1 MKPSRLGQ
9 FQREVLE
16 AFFRKEK
23 RFFLTGG
30 AALAGFHLGH
40 RETDDLD
47 LFATED
53 VLEEGLAALGAV
65 ERELGATS
73 EEILSTPDF
82 RRRLLRRGGES
93 VIVDLVR
100 ERVAQVFPDKPV
112 IAGIRVDPAEEIM
125 ANKLCTLLAR
135 AEIRDLVDLRA
146 LEGAG
151 LGIEDALHAGAR
163 KDRGLTP
170 AQLAWVLSDIR
181 IGDDAQPPGGVAVSD
196 LREYLRGLVHRLSR
210 LALPG
215 REPTGGHR

>member
-1 MKPSRLGQ
+1 LKPSRLGQ

-16 AFFRKEK
+16 AFFRKEQ
-23 RFFLTGG
+23 RFFLSGG

-47 LFATED
+47 LFVTED
-53 VLEEGLAALGAV
+53 VLEEGLGTLGTVVRALGAV
-65 ERELGATS
+65 S
-73 EEILSTPDF
+73 EEILTTPDF
-82 RRRLLRRGGES
+82 RRRLLRRRDES

-125 ANKLCTLLAR
+125 ANKLCTLLGR
-135 AEIRDLVDLRA
+135 AEVRDLVDLRA

-151 LGIEDALHAGAR
+151 LDLQDALNAGAR

-170 AQLAWVLSDIR
+170 AQLAWVLSEVR
-181 IGDDAQPPGGVAVSD
+181 IGDDARLPGGVAVPE
-196 LREYLRGLVHRLSR
+196 LREYLRDLIERLSR
-210 LALPG
+210 LALP
-215 REPTGGHR
+215 TKQH

>member
-1 MKPSRLGQ
+1 MKPSRLAP

-47 LFATED
+47 LFVTED
-53 VLEEGLAALGAV
+53 VLEEGLSALGAV
-65 ERELGATS
+65 VRELGATS
-73 EEILSTPDF
+73 EEILTTPDF

-100 ERVAQVFPDKPV
+100 ERVAQLVTDKPV
-112 IAGIRVDPAEEIM
+112 IAGIRIDPPQEIM

-135 AEIRDLVDLRA
+135 AEVRDLVDLRA

-151 LGIEDALHAGAR
+151 LGLQHALDAGAR

-170 AQLAWVLSDIR
+170 AQLAWVLSEIR
-181 IGDDAQPPGGVAVSD
+181 IGDDAQLPGGVAVPD
-196 LREYLRGLVHRLSR
+196 LREYLQGLINRLSR
-210 LALPG
+210 LALP
-215 REPTGGHR
+215 EPEPDRGPG

>member
-1 MKPSRLGQ
+1 LKPNRLGP

-16 AFFRKEK
+16 IFFRKEK

-47 LFATED
+47 LFVTED

-65 ERELGATS
+65 AREIGAAS
-73 EEILSTPDF
+73 EEILTTPDF
-82 RRRLLRRGGES
+82 RRRLLRRGGDS

-100 ERVAQVFPDKPV
+100 EHVAQVFPHKPV

-135 AEIRDLVDLRA
+135 AEVRDLVDLRA
-146 LEGAG
+146 LEQAG
-151 LGIEDALHAGAR
+151 LGLQDALDAGTR
-163 KDRGLTP
+163 KDSGLTP
-170 AQLAWVLSDIR
+170 AQLAWVLSEIR
-181 IGDDAQPPGGVAVSD
+181 IGDDAQIPGGVAVPD
-196 LREYLRGLVHRLSR
+196 LREYLRQLIDRLSR

-215 REPTGGHR
+215 RAPDAGRR

>member
-1 MKPSRLGQ
+1 LKPSRLGQ
-9 FQREVLE
+9 LQREVLE
-16 AFFRKEK
+16 TFFRREE

-40 RETDDLD
+40 RETDDLE
-47 LFATED
+47 LFVTED

-65 ERELGATS
+65 VRELGATA

-100 ERVAQVFPDKPV
+100 ERVAQVCPDKPA

-125 ANKLCTLLAR
+125 ANKLCALLAR
-135 AEIRDLVDLRA
+135 AEVRDLADLRA
-146 LEGAG
+146 LEEAG
-151 LGIEDALHAGAR
+151 FQIEDALNAGAW

-170 AQLAWVLSDIR
+170 AQLAWVLSESR
-181 IGDDAQPPGGVAVSD
+181 MGDDAQLPGGVAVLELSD
-196 LREYLRGLVHRLSR
+196 YLRGLIERLSR

-215 REPTGGHR
+215 REPDTGPH

>member
-1 MKPSRLGQ
+1 LKPSRLGQ

-16 AFFRKEK
+16 TFFRKEK

-47 LFATED
+47 LFVTED

-65 ERELGATS
+65 VRELGATS
-73 EEILSTPDF
+73 EEILTTPDF
-82 RRRLLRRGGES
+82 RRRLLRRGGET

-170 AQLAWVLSDIR
+170 AQLAWVLSEIR
-181 IGDDAQPPGGVAVSD
+181 FGDDAQLPGGVAVSD
-196 LREYLRGLVHRLSR
+196 LREYLRGLIDRLSR

-215 REPTGGHR
+215 QEPDGGHR

>member
-1 MKPSRLGQ
+1 MKPSRLGK

-16 AFFRKEK
+16 AFFRKEE

-47 LFATED
+47 LFVTED
-53 VLEEGLAALGAV
+53 VLEEGVRALGAV
-65 ERELGATS
+65 VRELGAAA
-73 EEILSTPDF
+73 EEILTTPDF

-100 ERVAQVFPDKPV
+100 ERVAQLFPDKLL

-135 AEIRDLVDLRA
+135 AEVRDLVDLQA
-146 LEGAG
+146 LERAG
-151 LGIEDALHAGAR
+151 LALQDALDAAPR

-170 AQLAWVLSDIR
+170 AQLAWVLSEIR
-181 IGDDAQPPGGVAVSD
+181 IGDDARLPGGVAVPE
-196 LREYLRGLVHRLSR
+196 LREYLRELIERLSR
-210 LALPG
+210 MALPRHQG
-215 REPTGGHR
+215 

>member
-1 MKPSRLGQ
+1 LKPSRLGA

-47 LFATED
+47 LFVIED
-53 VLEEGLAALGAV
+53 VLEDGVGALAAV
-65 ERELGATS
+65 VRELGATS
-73 EEILSTPDF
+73 EEILTTPDF

-100 ERVAQVFPDKPV
+100 ERVAQVFPDKLL

-135 AEIRDLVDLRA
+135 AEVRDLVDLQA
-146 LEGAG
+146 LEEAG
-151 LGIEDALHAGAR
+151 LALQDALDAGIR

-170 AQLAWVLSDIR
+170 AQLAWVLSEIQ
-181 IGDDAQPPGGVAVSD
+181 IGDDARLPGGVAVPE
-196 LREYLRGLVHRLSR
+196 LREYLRELVERLSR
-210 LALPG
+210 MALPRYQG
-215 REPTGGHR
+215 

>member
-1 MKPSRLGQ
+1 MTPSRLGP

-16 AFFRKEK
+16 TFFRKER

-47 LFATED
+47 LFVTED

-65 ERELGATS
+65 VRELGATS
-73 EEILSTPDF
+73 EEILTTPDF

-100 ERVAQVFPDKPV
+100 ERVVQVFPDKLL

-135 AEIRDLVDLRA
+135 AEIRDLVDLQA
-146 LEGAG
+146 LEKAG
-151 LGIEDALHAGAR
+151 LALQAALDAGIR

-170 AQLAWVLSDIR
+170 AQLAWILSEIR
-181 IGDDAQPPGGVAVSD
+181 IGDDARLPGGVAVSE
-196 LREYLRGLVHRLSR
+196 LREYLRDLIERLSR
-210 LALPG
+210 MALPRHQG
-215 REPTGGHR
+215 

>member
-1 MKPSRLGQ
+1 MLD
-9 FQREVLE
+9 

-47 LFATED
+47 LFVTE

-65 ERELGATS
+65 ARDLGATS
-73 EEILSTPDF
+73 EEILTTPDF
-82 RRRLLRRGGES
+82 RRRLLRRDRES

-100 ERVAQVFPDKPV
+100 ERVSQMFPDKPV

-135 AEIRDLVDLRA
+135 AEVRDLVDLRA

-151 LGIEDALHAGAR
+151 LGLPEALRAGAQ
-163 KDRGLTP
+163 KDRALTP
-170 AQLAWVLSDIR
+170 AQLAWVLSEIR
-181 IGDDAQPPGGVAVSD
+181 IGDDAQVAGGVAVPE
-196 LREYLRGLVHRLSR
+196 LRDYLRGLIERLSKM
-210 LALPG
+210 ALPG
-215 REPTGGHR
+215 RQN